1 MESDGLM
8 TSVMAE
14 APSGSL
20 DRLTGAEQAAALLLS
35 IEASQAAKIL
45 RRFDQEELRQLARA
59 LTGLGEVDN
68 SALEPLFEKFFS
80 RFSAGAALRG
90 GAGQARMLLGEAFTS
105 EQVTE
110 VLSEA
115 FGGDPKSVWHAIASL
130 PEQMVADYLAGEHP
144 QVASYILSKL
154 DVGFVGKVVQS
165 LPRELRNE
173 TLGRMVSPSEIPE
186 PAARLIEGA
195 LREDL
200 IEGAARSTSASEC
213 AKVAQIINGLEPHNF
228 GDIVTEIGK
237 DHPAE
242 AKIIRKMLFSFD
254 DLARLSRRALA
265 IVFDKTP
272 TDLVVLALR
281 GTDPSFREVVLS
293 TLASRSRRLVESEL
307 NSASL
312 APPRDIARA
321 RKDIV
326 SLVLSLAQRGEIEI
340 ASTEETNAEG
350 DGLDA

>member
-1 MESDGLM
+1 MA
-8 TSVMAE
+8 TVMAE
-14 APSGSL
+14 APSGNP
-20 DRLTGAEQAAALLLS
+20 DGMTGAEQAAALLLS
-35 IEASQAAKIL
+35 IEPSQAAKVL
-45 RRFDQEELRQLARA
+45 RRFDQEELRLLARA

-68 SALEPLFEKFFS
+68 SALESLFEKFFA

-90 GAGQARMLLGEAFTS
+90 GAGQARMLLGEAFPS
-105 EQVTE
+105 EQVAE

-115 FGGDPKSVWHAIASL
+115 FGGDPKSVWRAIASL
-130 PEQMVADYLAGEHP
+130 PEQRVAEYLAGEHP

-154 DVGFVGKVVQS
+154 DVSFVGKVIQS

-173 TLGRMVSPSEIPE
+173 TLSRMVSPAEIPE
-186 PAARLIEGA
+186 PAARLIEET

-200 IEGAARSTSASEC
+200 IEGAARSTSGSEC
-213 AKVAQIINGLEPHNF
+213 AKVANIINSLEPQNF
-228 GDIVTEIGK
+228 GDIVSEIGK
-237 DHPAE
+237 EHPTE

-265 IVFDKTP
+265 IIFDKAP

-281 GTDPSFREVVLS
+281 GTDPAFREVVLS
-293 TLASRSRRLVESEL
+293 TLASRARRLVESEL

-340 ASTEETNAEG
+340 APADESNAEG